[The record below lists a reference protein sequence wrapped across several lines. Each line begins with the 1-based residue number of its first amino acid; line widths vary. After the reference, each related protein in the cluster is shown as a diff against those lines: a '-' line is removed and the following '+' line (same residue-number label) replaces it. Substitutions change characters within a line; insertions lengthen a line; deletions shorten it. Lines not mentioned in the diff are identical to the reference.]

1 MIHVTPAAE
10 PASFDAAVRRKGLL
24 ALAEMTGKQPPHPR
38 IAGRPFRQLTREI
51 VKPDNTTE
59 KIPITQEA
67 DIPSS
72 KLPAYWTEALD
83 DLMTAYCRICAYS
96 CFRIHPVTGGRSVD
110 HMAPRSR
117 AWNNV
122 YEWNNYR
129 LASTRL
135 NSRKADFE
143 DVLDPFEVQNGW
155 FVLDLVGFQVLPAHN
170 LDEAT
175 RSQIQD
181 TIDRLGLNDFR
192 SDRERDAENYWAG
205 EVSFNVLLEESPFVA
220 MELQRQNRL
229 REEDRS

>member
-1 MIHVTPAAE
+1 
-10 PASFDAAVRRKGLL
+10 
-24 ALAEMTGKQPPHPR
+24 
-38 IAGRPFRQLTREI
+38 
-51 VKPDNTTE
+51 
-59 KIPITQEA
+59 
-67 DIPSS
+67 
-72 KLPAYWTEALD
+72 
-83 DLMTAYCRICAYS
+83 
-96 CFRIHPVTGGRSVD
+96 
-110 HMAPRSR
+110 MAPRSR